1 MCLDACNII
10 FSQTCCRAM
19 AHAHPP
25 KALAQVSAGSTRR
38 HTGRTRPTGVCGDH
52 VGGPGTYARAQAAMA
67 LAAHAS
73 VRRATRVATLY
84 STRAGLWGQ
93 LTVAHGPHSAQLSV
107 WRPCVLVWEPTPAT
121 DRTRITMSCQND
133 RRTQSFPLFVSCRCF
148 ETPCCKHVPKC
159 QGSGRHTH
167 VRLALTGGGAIMR
180 RGRDALLC
188 DRMRCVCHRDQKR
201 WSSGYREK
209 SKMFYFTLFPIHI
222 TK

>member
-1 MCLDACNII
+1 MWGPCGWSGNLRPRPSCDGIGGSRVC
-10 FSQTCCRAM
+10 QT
-19 AHAHPP
+19 
-25 KALAQVSAGSTRR
+25 
-38 HTGRTRPTGVCGDH
+38 
-52 VGGPGTYARAQAAMA
+52 
-67 LAAHAS
+67 
-73 VRRATRVATLY
+73 TRVATLY

-133 RRTQSFPLFVSCRCF
+133 RRTQSFPLFISCRCF
-148 ETPCCKHVPKC
+148 ETPCCKHVPTC